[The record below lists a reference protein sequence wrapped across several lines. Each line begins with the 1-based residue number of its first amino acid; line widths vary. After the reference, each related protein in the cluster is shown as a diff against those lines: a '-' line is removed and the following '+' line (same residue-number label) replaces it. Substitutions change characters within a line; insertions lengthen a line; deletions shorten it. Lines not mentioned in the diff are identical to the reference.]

1 MSENSPK
8 RSGADLA
15 RALLAAARKS
25 AKAGSKPSGRRTKPT
40 RSSRDPATFS
50 DAISGLVSERGWNQG
65 MSVGSLFGE
74 WPALVGPELADHVKP
89 VTFEHGELILKT
101 ESTAWATEVR
111 LLSGELITRLNG
123 ELGANLIEQI
133 TVKGPA
139 GPSWRKG
146 PRSVKGGRGPRDT
159 YG

>member
-1 MSENSPK
+1 MSKNEPK

-15 RALLAAARKS
+15 RSLLAAARKS
-25 AKAGSKPSGRRTKPT
+25 AKAGSSPRRKTKPT
-40 RSSRDPATFS
+40 RSSRDPATFA
-50 DAISGLVSERGWNQG
+50 DAISGLVAERGWNQG
-65 MSVGSLFGE
+65 MNVGSLFGQ
-74 WPALVGPELADHVKP
+74 WPALVGSELADHVKP
-89 VTFEHGELILKT
+89 VAFEHGELTLKT
-101 ESTAWATEVR
+101 ESTAWATEIR

-133 TVKGPA
+133 TVKGPV

-146 PRSVKGGRGPRDT
+146 LRSVKGGRGPRDT

>member
-1 MSENSPK
+1 MSGHEPK
-8 RSGADLA
+8 LSGADLA

-25 AKAGSKPSGRRTKPT
+25 AKAGNKPRRRSKPT

-50 DAISGLVSERGWNQG
+50 DAISGLVAERGWNQG

-74 WPALVGPELADHVKP
+74 WSALVGPELADHVKP
-89 VTFEHGELILKT
+89 AAFEHGELTLKT

-123 ELGANLIEQI
+123 ELGANLIERI

-146 PRSVKGGRGPRDT
+146 PRTVKGGRGPRDT

>member
-1 MSENSPK
+1 MSENEP
-8 RSGADLA
+8 RLSGADLA
-15 RALLAAARKS
+15 RSLLAAARKS
-25 AKAGSKPSGRRTKPT
+25 AKAGSKPRRRTKPT

-50 DAISGLVSERGWNQG
+50 DAISGLVAERGWNQG
-65 MSVGSLFGE
+65 VSVGSLFGE
-74 WPALVGPELADHVKP
+74 WPALVGPELADHVRP
-89 VTFEHGELILKT
+89 VTFEHGELTLKT
-101 ESTAWATEVR
+101 DSTAWATEVR
-111 LLSGELITRLNG
+111 LLTGELITRLNQ